1 MNEELFES
9 LLNEHCDTLHES
21 KEELFESL
29 LSEDIDDVYTS
40 AYYRADRIVKS
51 FLKDFPRGVIKSA
64 FEHAIEEL

>member
-1 MNEELFES
+1 MKEEL
-9 LLNEHCDTLHES
+9 
-21 KEELFESL
+21 KEKLFESL

>member
-1 MNEELFES
+1 MKEELF
-9 LLNEHCDTLHES
+9 ES

-29 LSEDIDDVYTS
+29 LSEDIDDVYTA

>member
-1 MNEELFES
+1 MKEELF
-9 LLNEHCDTLHES
+9 ES

-40 AYYRADRIVKS
+40 AYYRANRIVKS